1 MGLVGKLADFPLPE
15 ILLLIGTRTG
25 RLQLF
30 EVPDFDTME
39 LELSEGCAHSL
50 CLGDVCLDEDKE
62 IVTQLS
68 LVVSKGAGNFQFYPE
83 PDIHIRREHPL
94 PINNLVILMV
104 MYVDEVLTRR
114 GDPTGQEALYT
125 LQVPEP
131 DSDIDPNLGAFLTDC
146 RQLLIEG
153 VSAEDIAVL
162 HGLKTED
169 VRLNLAYLRQLG
181 FVQFLDNAAA
191 MKEMNLD
198 RNLTQTSA
206 QLQFASQ
213 ASQLIRSSGKLFKI
227 GSR

>member
-83 PDIHIRREHPL
+83 PDINIRREHPL

-114 GDPTGQEALYT
+114 CDPQGEEALYQ
-125 LQVPEP
+125 LQTPEP
-131 DSDIDPNLGAFLTDC
+131 NSDIDPNLGAFLKSC
-146 RQLLIEG
+146 KHLLING
-153 VSAEDIAVL
+153 ASAEDVAANL
-162 HGLKTED
+162 GLKTED

-181 FVQFLDNAAA
+181 FVQFLDSTVSV
-191 MKEMNLD
+191 KEAKLN
-198 RNLTQTSA
+198 RNLTQTTA
-206 QLQFASQ
+206 KLQFASQ
-213 ASQLIRSSGKLFKI
+213 ASELIRHSGKLFKL
-227 GSR
+227 SR